1 MQQRQR
7 THDCILSFQLQELC
21 LQFNQIVTDDDTELN
36 EFRQS
41 QIVYANVLMKIYVS
55 VNIDT
60 IHFILVSVVT
70 SLFFSW
76 YFKFLALVVFTC
88 KQSKW

>member
-7 THDCILSFQLQELC
+7 IHDCILSFQLQELC

-70 SLFFSW
+70 SLCFF
-76 YFKFLALVVFTC
+76 FLVF
-88 KQSKW
+88 